1 MILFRSLSGALNGNV
16 AVVKAAIGDI
26 TDDSNSTEAFALFGL
41 TWTVGSIIGWVDAVR
56 CAGLWLWQHS

>member
-41 TWTVGSIIGWVDAVR
+41 TWTVGSIIG
-56 CAGLWLWQHS
+56 